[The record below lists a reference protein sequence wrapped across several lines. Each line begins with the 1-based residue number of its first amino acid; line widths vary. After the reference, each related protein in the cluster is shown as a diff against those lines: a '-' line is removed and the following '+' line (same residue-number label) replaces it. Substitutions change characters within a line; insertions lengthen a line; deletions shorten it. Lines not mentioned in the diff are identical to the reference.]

1 MNRTTIRAFTCLI
14 VLPAVSLLF
23 GCTDTGPEQQTL
35 LIAEMPLYLKEH
47 LDAAHIEGS
56 KVPDD
61 FPKPVEWRFDEP
73 QPDWKPVKPFPEL
86 EAVKP
91 VRVED
96 ALRMP
101 LTGANR
107 NTGTRRLLGQ
117 IFVELPDW
125 NLEDWAYVEIRAR
138 TRDPMLGIGLIFNYT
153 EEPPPEGHGPFLGDL
168 LPLVT
173 DGTVQ
178 TYQLSLDQHRLSLD
192 HSYEDYDMQSW
203 EGPWTHLG
211 IWFNSQDNEEA
222 VTLDILSVSVIPKLS
237 VSVIPKESPYADAP
251 VGVRNEIRD
260 NIYKRTIFTH
270 TPVRLEYRLHAPQ
283 AARLDVGL
291 GVLKEDVPVTFRIT
305 ATPKGGDVITLLEET

>member
-23 GCTDTGPEQQTL
+23 GCTDTGPEQQKV

-138 TRDPMLGIGLIFNYT
+138 TRDPMLGIGLFFNYT
-153 EEPPPEGHGPFLGDL
+153 GEPPPRGPWSLLGRPASPCDRRHGPDVPTVAGPAPTVAGPLLPKLPDAKLGRGVDAPGDL
-168 LPLVT
+168 
-173 DGTVQ
+173 VQ
-178 TYQLSLDQHRLSLD
+178 QP
-192 HSYEDYDMQSW
+192 
-203 EGPWTHLG
+203 G
-211 IWFNSQDNEEA
+211 
-222 VTLDILSVSVIPKLS
+222 
-237 VSVIPKESPYADAP
+237 
-251 VGVRNEIRD
+251 
-260 NIYKRTIFTH
+260 
-270 TPVRLEYRLHAPQ
+270 
-283 AARLDVGL
+283 
-291 GVLKEDVPVTFRIT
+291 
-305 ATPKGGDVITLLEET
+305 